1 MIRVTVTDGGRLQEG
16 FTNEWNDCAVRALA
30 LSTNVS
36 YTKAHGL
43 LKAEG
48 RRDRKGTKL
57 PQIKRCLATLCN
69 ESAITNYQEIGSSA
83 PYMSLARPAFPTL
96 QETIRKYST
105 GRYLIIATGHA
116 LTLIDGVVHDKG
128 QISGPR
134 SRVRNI
140 FKITLAESVKPA
152 IQIKPKE
159 GDWEI
164 DLRQIKPYTVVGQM
178 PQSQINELWARLD
191 KLEGKL

>member
-1 MIRVTVTDGGRLQEG
+1 MSPQESSALFRCSLREAIMIRLTVTDGGQHQEG
-16 FTNEWNDCAVRALA
+16 FLNEYNDCAVRALA
-30 LSTNVS
+30 LSTGVP

-57 PQIKRCLATLCN
+57 PQVKRALVNLCN
-69 ESAITNYQEIGSSA
+69 ESSIANYQEIA
-83 PYMSLARPAFPTL
+83 PSHPVFHPVYGYPLRQKYPTL
-96 QETIRKYST
+96 QDTIRKYNT

-116 LTLIDGVVHDKG
+116 LCLIDGVVHDKG

-140 FKITLAESVKPA
+140 FRITTAEPVEQV
-152 IQIKPKE
+152 II
-159 GDWEI
+159 
-164 DLRQIKPYTVVGQM
+164 T
-178 PQSQINELWARLD
+178 QSQVNELWARLD
-191 KLEGKL
+191 KLE